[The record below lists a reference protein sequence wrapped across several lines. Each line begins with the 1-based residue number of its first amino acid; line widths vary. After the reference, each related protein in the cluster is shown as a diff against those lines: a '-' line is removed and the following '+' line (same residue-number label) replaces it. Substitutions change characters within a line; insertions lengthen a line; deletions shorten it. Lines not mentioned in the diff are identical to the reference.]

1 MKHPEPHGKVFIF
14 FLSAVTAAF
23 FWILLPFYGA
33 VFWGFILA
41 VMFMPLNDYFLSKIP
56 KKKNT
61 AALLT
66 LSVCLLIVI
75 IPLIVVIGALTQESA
90 ALYQKIL
97 TRSVNFDTSF
107 QFIVSKLPDWV
118 TDLLNHSGITTLAE
132 FQQKISSGVL
142 QASQYIAG
150 KLFVIGQNILDFA
163 IGFGIMLYL
172 LFFLL
177 RDGNELATRIRK
189 IIPLADGHKTLLLT
203 KFTGVIR
210 ATVKGNLVVAIVQGA
225 LGGLV
230 FWFLGIEAALL
241 WGAIMSV
248 LSLLPAGSGV
258 IWVPVAIYFLAT
270 GAIMKG
276 VILLVFG
283 ILVIGLIDNLLRPL
297 LVGKDT
303 QMPDYLVLI
312 STLGGMA
319 LFGLNGFVIGP
330 VIAALFLTAWELF
343 STISQLPQTD
353 ANGDPPVEENRES
366 SSGE

>member
-1 MKHPEPHGKVFIF
+1 MQFLREYGLAGILADDMGLGKTLQT
-14 FLSAVTAAF
+14 LSH
-23 FWILLPFYGA
+23 ILLEKEAGRLKEPALIVAPTSLMSNWQDEAARFTPSLKVLLLQGKDRSRHFDRIKQSDIVLTTY
-33 VFWGFILA
+33 
-41 VMFMPLNDYFLSKIP
+41 
-56 KKKNT
+56 
-61 AALLT
+61 ALLPRDEG
-66 LSVCLLIVI
+66 V
-75 IPLIVVIGALTQESA
+75 
-90 ALYQKIL
+90 
-97 TRSVNFDTSF
+97 
-107 QFIVSKLPDWV
+107 
-118 TDLLNHSGITTLAE
+118 LLNHE
-132 FQQKISSGVL
+132 FHLLIL
-142 QASQYIAG
+142 DESQYIKNIRSKATQIASSLKARH
-150 KLFVIGQNILDFA
+150 KLCLTGTCLLYTS
-163 IGFGIMLYL
+163 GIMLYL

-319 LFGLNGFVIGP
+319 LFGLNLSLIH
-330 VIAALFLTAWELF
+330 
-343 STISQLPQTD
+343 ISVL
-353 ANGDPPVEENRES
+353 VRSES
-366 SSGE
+366 RSIKRA

>member
-1 MKHPEPHGKVFIF
+1 MKQPESHGKVFVL
-14 FLSAVTAAF
+14 FLSAVTIAF

-33 VFWGFILA
+33 VFWGFILT
-41 VMFMPLNDYFLSKIP
+41 VMFMPLNDYLLSKMP

-75 IPLIVVIGALTQESA
+75 IPLIIVIIALTQESA

-97 TRSVNFDTSF
+97 TQGVSFDTSF
-107 QFIVSKLPDWV
+107 QFIISRLPEWAI
-118 TDLLNHSGITTLAE
+118 DLLNHSGITSLAE
-132 FQQKISSGVL
+132 FQQKISSSIL

-177 RDGNELATRIRK
+177 RDGNELAARIRK
-189 IIPLADGHKTLLLT
+189 IIPLANHHKTLLLI

-276 VILLVFG
+276 IILLVFG
-283 ILVIGLIDNLLRPL
+283 VLVIGLIDNLLRPL

-312 STLGGMA
+312 STIGGMA

-330 VIAALFLTAWELF
+330 VIAALFLTAWELY
-343 STISQLPQTD
+343 STLSQQPRIND
-353 ANGDPPVEENRES
+353 NPPSEKES
-366 SSGE
+366 

>member
-1 MKHPEPHGKVFIF
+1 MKRPEPHGKVFIF

-90 ALYQKIL
+90 VLYQKIL

-189 IIPLADGHKTLLLT
+189 IIPLTDGHKTLLLT